1 MPFTVGW
8 GQKKIHGNGKFGKI
22 MVKVLQY
29 YHGDWGR
36 LRNSNTMGSGKLV
49 VINTAAVIPGTAV
62 PVMLQI
68 TVFQQMHHKPSK

>member
-29 YHGDWGR
+29 YHGDG
-36 LRNSNTMGSGKLV
+36 
-49 VINTAAVIPGTAV
+49 
-62 PVMLQI
+62 
-68 TVFQQMHHKPSK
+68 